1 MSVEGPERGGV
12 VQIDQPIPPS
22 QLFQYD
28 ILDEK
33 DAIDKR
39 LEECFHRF
47 SHMVDEGAGPEGE
60 QYAMLYQVSV
70 LFLYL

>member
-1 MSVEGPERGGV
+1 MDDYRNVCSA
-12 VQIDQPIPPS
+12 
-22 QLFQYD
+22 
-28 ILDEK
+28 K

-70 LFLYL
+70 LFYL

>member
-1 MSVEGPERGGV
+1 MSVEGPERGG
-12 VQIDQPIPPS
+12 QTPTDQPVPLS

-33 DAIDKR
+33 DAIDKK

-47 SHMVDEGAGPEGE
+47 SHMVDEGAGHEGE
-60 QYAMLYQVSV
+60 QYAMLYQV
-70 LFLYL
+70 